1 MCNTFC
7 KEDEEK
13 ELDLNTDL
21 EKIKA
26 HKETQKELEGYCVE
40 AASLKGNVLEKTL
53 VISFVPTKQKMS
65 DVISKLLKKFLRT
78 KGGQK

>member
-13 ELDLNTDL
+13 ELDLNTAL

-26 HKETQKELEGYCVE
+26 HEETQKELEGYCMAE
-40 AASLKGNVLEKTL
+40 AALKGNAFKKTL
-53 VISFVPTKQKMS
+53 VISFVPSDKKMS
-65 DVISKLLKKFLRT
+65 DAVSKFL
-78 KGGQK
+78 KAIFAD

>member
-13 ELDLNTDL
+13 ELDLNTAL

-26 HKETQKELEGYCVE
+26 HEETQKELEGYCMAE
-40 AASLKGNVLEKTL
+40 AALKGNAFKKTL
-53 VISFVPTKQKMS
+53 VISFVPSDKKMS
-65 DVISKLLKKFLRT
+65 DAVRKFF
-78 KGGQK
+78 KAFSAD